1 MAEYTIDKFEYGSNV
16 YKLQDNVSGYIT
28 SSALD
33 NYATF
38 DDLDDYVR
46 KSVDKIA
53 ANSIDKSTISNK
65 GDSIELDI
73 SHRASVTSDAYD
85 TKLILSDDLVKFGYG
100 KVGSGYIE
108 TVGITDSTIMGVG
121 GLNIKPNGLADSGM
135 NNAYL
140 NITANSSN
148 NTIVIDRTN
157 ASGGIVIHN
166 VKDPTSNQDAATK
179 KYVDDSVGAITD
191 TKVTNTLATTTKY
204 YMTGTTSAST
214 NTGTQVFD
222 SGIYATTTAGQ
233 LNATTYK
240 VNEQVTLQWNSTDS
254 GLDFIFA

>member
-1 MAEYTIDKFEYGSNV
+1 MAEYTIDKFSYGGNT
-16 YKLQDNVSGYIT
+16 YKLQDNQSGYIT

-33 NYATF
+33 DYATLN
-38 DDLDDYVR
+38 DLDDYVI
-46 KSVDKIA
+46 KSADKIA
-53 ANSIDKSTISNK
+53 TGSIDNSIISNK

-73 SHRASVTSDAYD
+73 GHKTSVTSDRID

-100 KVGSGYIE
+100 KVGSGYTE
-108 TVGITDSTIMGVG
+108 TVGITDSTVMGVS
-121 GLNIKPNGLADSGM
+121 GLNIKPNGLANSGM
-135 NNAYL
+135 NSAAL
-140 NITANSSN
+140 NMTTNSSD

-204 YMTGTTSAST
+204 YMTGTTTAST

-240 VNEQVTLQWNSTDS
+240 VNEQVTIQWNSTDS
-254 GLDFIFA
+254 GLDFVFA